1 MDTGS
6 GSILVVS
13 FRNSVA
19 YHNLLWVSF
28 HILGAYEETSN
39 RYLIWLFN
47 SDYMEYFWAFLEML
61 TCFKRPDYISDEIDV
76 RHQATGIHP
85 GPFVTGYRI
94 IVTVV
99 VASVGMAK
107 SALLYGQESMEATIV
122 ECVFGVGIVT
132 G

>member
-1 MDTGS
+1 VDTGS

-13 FRNSVA
+13 FGNSAA

-28 HILGAYEETSN
+28 HLLGAYEETSN
-39 RYLIWLFN
+39 RYLTWLFN
-47 SDYMEYFWAFLEML
+47 VDYLEYFWACLEKI
-61 TCFKRPDYISDEIDV
+61 TCFKRANYISDELDA
-76 RHQATGIHP
+76 RHQMMGIDP
-85 GPFVTGYRI
+85 LVTGYRI

-99 VASVGMAK
+99 VASIGMTK
-107 SALLYGQESMEATIV
+107 SALLYGQEPMEATTV

>member
-1 MDTGS
+1 VDTGS

-13 FRNSVA
+13 FGKSVA
-19 YHNLLWVSF
+19 YHNLLRCSF

-39 RYLIWLFN
+39 RYLAWLFN
-47 SDYMEYFWAFLEML
+47 VDYMEYFWAFLEML
-61 TCFKRPDYISDEIDV
+61 TCFKRPNYISDEIDV

-94 IVTVV
+94 IVTAV
-99 VASVGMAK
+99 VASVGMTK
-107 SALLYGQESMEATIV
+107 SALLYGQEPTEATIV